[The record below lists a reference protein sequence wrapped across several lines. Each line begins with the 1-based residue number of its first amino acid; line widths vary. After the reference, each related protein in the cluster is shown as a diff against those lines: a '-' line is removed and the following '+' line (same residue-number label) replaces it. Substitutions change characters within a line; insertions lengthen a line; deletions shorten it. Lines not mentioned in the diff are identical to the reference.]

1 MPNCLN
7 KFSTTDIQILENGL
21 GWIKEDQ
28 ERFANNFYHRLL
40 EKPLAIKLFLQSI
53 GPWSF
58 SRHLIRSLDSIIR
71 DLREHGEMI
80 TPLKDL
86 WPELSSSPMSPSE
99 PSEMITVAET
109 FLDLVSELAEDAWS
123 PVLEYAWRK
132 AIKTVMSTLMRPGT
146 DPSIGFFRS
155 NSTPFQFFKGKGS
168 VMDRPR
174 MLCLGPI
181 MLMAGGIAAFGLWMR
196 CHFVEARSKAKKPL
210 HFSVCS

>member
-7 KFSTTDIQILENGL
+7 KFSTTDIHILENGL

-28 ERFANNFYHRLL
+28 EKFANNFYHRLL
-40 EKPLAIKLFLQSI
+40 EKPIAINLFLQSI

-58 SRHLIRSLDSIIR
+58 SRHLLRSLDSIIR
-71 DLREHGEMI
+71 DLSAHGEMI

-86 WPELSSSPMSPSE
+86 WPELSSSPMAPSE

-132 AIKTVMSTLMRPGT
+132 AIKTVMTGLLDPVK
-146 DPSIGFFRS
+146 DPSIS
-155 NSTPFQFFKGKGS
+155 SDTKPFLFNIGERRTMTQPMGLSVRPMMLIIAGS
-168 VMDRPR
+168 
-174 MLCLGPI
+174 
-181 MLMAGGIAAFGLWMR
+181 IAALGLWMR
-196 CHFVEARSKAKKPL
+196 CHMAEVRSKAKKPV